1 MAGNI
6 KKNES
11 YDAGRYT
18 VRYGYDANAALQPEY
33 IPYPQPQ
40 QPEREPER
48 REAPRPRVL
57 PPAKPQARPRRKQKA
72 KARAMLVLGVVF
84 TAVLAFAVVMR
95 NSQIYQNNRSIQQIG
110 AGISQATDELNAAK
124 QRLSAM
130 EDVEEYLNRA
140 DGELDMTFP
149 GEGEYRVINIT
160 PAEEVGTEDNVLA
173 GNGSIIDAVLDWLN
187 SLERRT

>member
-1 MAGNI
+1 MPTDIRCVTDTMRMPRFSPSIFRILSRSSPKESLSAG
-6 KKNES
+6 KL
-11 YDAGRYT
+11 R
-18 VRYGYDANAALQPEY
+18 VRGCC
-33 IPYPQPQ
+33 
-40 QPEREPER
+40 R
-48 REAPRPRVL
+48 RQSR
-57 PPAKPQARPRRKQKA
+57 
-72 KARAMLVLGVVF
+72 VVF

>member
-1 MAGNI
+1 M
-6 KKNES
+6 
-11 YDAGRYT
+11 
-18 VRYGYDANAALQPEY
+18 
-33 IPYPQPQ
+33 
-40 QPEREPER
+40 
-48 REAPRPRVL
+48 
-57 PPAKPQARPRRKQKA
+57 
-72 KARAMLVLGVVF
+72 GVVF

-160 PAEEVGTEDNVLA
+160 PAEAVGTEDNALA